1 MTSGKDAHMSTDRTT
16 VHLVRH
22 GEVHNPT
29 KILYGRLSDYHL
41 SELGLKMADRVADW
55 MASRDLVALW
65 SSPLDRARETA
76 SPIAVVTGLPV
87 RTDQRLLEATNVFEG
102 ERVSVGDGV
111 LRQPKAWRHLWNPF
125 RPSWGE
131 PYQQVAARMRDAVLD
146 ARNTAFGHEVAV
158 VSHQLPIWVTRLSF
172 EDRRLWHDPRHRQC
186 SLASV
191 TSLVFERG
199 ALIAVSYT
207 EPAGD
212 LVAESHGGVG
222 A

>member
-1 MTSGKDAHMSTDRTT
+1 MSTDRTT

-102 ERVSVGDGV
+102 QRVSVGDGV
-111 LRQPKAWRHLWNPF
+111 LGQPKAWRHLWNPF

-146 ARNTAFGHEVAV
+146 ARNAAFGHEIAV

-199 ALIAVSYT
+199 VLIAVSYT